1 MSNKNKHKY
10 NNSPTQPNRMSN
22 TKPEI
27 TESVIPEFKSETIK
41 QLITEPVITTTVVA
55 IEVPVETKIISQK
68 YIMVSIRGDAQ
79 LFQNEVTKFL
89 NDGWR
94 LAGGIA
100 TSMYMDGYTATPIWS
115 QALTK
120 EFSN

>member
-10 NNSPTQPNRMSN
+10 NNLPTQPTRMSN
-22 TKPEI
+22 SKPQI
-27 TESVIPEFKSETIK
+27 TESVIPEVKSETIN
-41 QLITEPVITTTVVA
+41 QLITEPVINTTVAVTE
-55 IEVPVETKIISQK
+55 IPVEMKIISQK

-79 LFQNEVTKFL
+79 LFQNEVTNFL
-89 NDGWR
+89 NDGWK

>member
-10 NNSPTQPNRMSN
+10 NNLPTQPNRMSN
-22 TKPEI
+22 SKPEI
-27 TESVIPEFKSETIK
+27 TDSVISEVKSETIN
-41 QLITEPVITTTVVA
+41 QLITEPVITTTVAVT
-55 IEVPVETKIISQK
+55 EVPVETKIISK

-79 LFQNEVTKFL
+79 LFQNEVTNFL
-89 NDGWR
+89 NDGWK